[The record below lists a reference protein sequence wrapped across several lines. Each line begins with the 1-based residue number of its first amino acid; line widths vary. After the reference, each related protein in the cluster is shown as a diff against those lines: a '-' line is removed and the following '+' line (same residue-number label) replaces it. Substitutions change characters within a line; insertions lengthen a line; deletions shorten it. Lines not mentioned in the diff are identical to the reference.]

1 MAGENTTEWRDRRKM
16 HDDLLTEMSEV
27 VSAWF

>member
-1 MAGENTTEWRDRRKM
+1 MAGEATTEWRDRRKM
-16 HDDLLTEMSEV
+16 HDQLVMEASEV